1 MDMKDVSIKVLL
13 ALAGVA
19 LGGGIFWC
27 LFLLGIETGILLFI
41 FRELDIRPNDMISL
55 GSFKVGPWGAITTI
69 GGLLGLV
76 VGLQVAARLTKNKYP
91 RHLKN

>member
-1 MDMKDVSIKVLL
+1 MKNVSIKVLL

-27 LFLLGIETGILLFI
+27 LFLLGIETGVLLFI

-55 GSFKVGPWGAITTI
+55 GYFKVGPWGAITTI
-69 GGLLGLV
+69 GGLLGLA
-76 VGLQVAARLTKNKYP
+76 VGLKVAARLTKTSIQDS
-91 RHLKN
+91 